1 MDNPTDSLVG
11 TLMGNPVDS
20 TVDSLVDSLVD
31 SVEDSPMDAAD
42 TVLPGWWQWA
52 RTRPGRSALVT
63 GESGDLH
70 YLEWRDDGDAE
81 TPDKPCLLLVHGF
94 RAHAHWWDM
103 VAPFFTERYRVIA
116 LDLSGMGDSGHRDH
130 YSPHCHTD
138 DIIRLVEHLGAGPV
152 TAVGHSFGGGRLLL
166 ACARRPDLFRHGVIV
181 DSHQLFNDMTIPSD
195 PIGNTKPR
203 LYPSLDAALGRF
215 RLSPEQPDTLNYLV
229 DHIARHSLRLADDGW
244 TWKFDPTMQSHLFAQ
259 QEADRLLP
267 AVQVPVDV
275 IYGSRSLVVSD
286 GLARRIHASL
296 GNPGKRVCIPGGHHH
311 LMLDQPIALISVLQA
326 LF

>member
-1 MDNPTDSLVG
+1 MDSPVESLVE
-11 TLMGNPVDS
+11 
-20 TVDSLVDSLVD
+20 SLVD
-31 SVEDSPMDAAD
+31 ATD
-42 TVLPGWWQWA
+42 TVVPDWWQWA
-52 RTRPGRSALVT
+52 RTRQGRSALVT
-63 GESGDLH
+63 GDDGDLH
-70 YLEWRDDGDAE
+70 YLEWPDDVD
-81 TPDKPCLLLVHGF
+81 PDKPDKPHLLLVHGF

-103 VAPFFTERYRVIA
+103 VAPFLMDRYRVVA

-130 YSPHCHTD
+130 YSHHCHAD
-138 DIIRLVEHLGAGPV
+138 DIIRLVEHLGPGPV

-166 ACARRPDLFRHGVIV
+166 ACARRPDLFRQGVII
-181 DSHQLFNDMTIPSD
+181 DTHQLFGDMAIPSD
-195 PIGNTKPR
+195 PIGHTKPR
-203 LYPSLDAALGRF
+203 FYPSLDMALGRF
-215 RLSPEQPDTLNYLV
+215 RLSPEQPDTLSCLV
-229 DHIARHSLRLADDGW
+229 DHIARHSLRPVDDGW

-286 GLARRIHASL
+286 GLARRIHATL

-326 LF
+326 LL